1 MNKKYIT
8 LILFLLVVL
17 ISFGTVNVIAVPSP
31 YYLGD
36 ANLNGS
42 RNIQDAT
49 AIQKYIAKIADF
61 SLLQMYVSDADE
73 NGEITIKDATLIQ
86 KAIAKIKRLDGTIYP
101 YVTFSG
107 LYADFNSGKAMVNVP
122 VKFTA
127 EAFCVEKA
135 EPLTYEFYVNDELI
149 SKGDK
154 ESFTYEFKSAGE
166 YNVSIKCTNAFG
178 YSEQREMTAYNV
190 VDFYTDDKPVIKA
203 FYADHSSFNDYE
215 FHVADQNVVFT
226 AEAIY
231 GKGDYEYSFLLDG
244 KVIQDFSED
253 NTYTFEKM
261 PDYREEEYV
270 LTVLV
275 KDSSTSD
282 DNVSEDYCF
291 VIVV

>member
-1 MNKKYIT
+1 MNRKSTTIIL
-8 LILFLLVVL
+8 LILVIL
-17 ISFGTVNVIAVPSP
+17 ICFSTVNVIAVRTP

-49 AIQKYIAKIADF
+49 AIQKYIAKIAEF
-61 SLLQMYVSDADE
+61 SLLQKYVSDADE
-73 NGEITIKDATLIQ
+73 DGAITIKDATLVQ
-86 KAIAKIKRLDGTIYP
+86 KAIAKIKRLDGAVSP
-101 YVTFSG
+101 YVNFSG
-107 LYADFNSGKAMVNVP
+107 FYADFNSGKAMVNVP
-122 VKFTA
+122 VKFA
-127 EAFCVEKA
+127 AKAYSIEKA
-135 EPLTYEFYVNDELI
+135 EPLIYEFYVNDELI

-226 AEAIY
+226 AEAIF

-244 KVIQDFSED
+244 KVIQEFSKD
-253 NTYTFEKM
+253 NTYTFSNM

-275 KDSSTSD
+275 KDSSVSGD
-282 DNVSEDYCF
+282 YVSENYRF
-291 VIVV
+291 VTLY